1 MFHISNYFHN
11 YEYKTRG
18 IILLNEKDQFVSWQ
32 NVQSTVYQNIYFQR
46 SFPSKPRVFVWTCI
60 SGRWCICLER
70 RSSSNKIF
78 KISLPVVNTFKK

>member
-1 MFHISNYFHN
+1 MNQCENISVKTVCTICNPLMFHISNYFHN

-60 SGRWCICLER
+60 SGR
-70 RSSSNKIF
+70 
-78 KISLPVVNTFKK
+78 